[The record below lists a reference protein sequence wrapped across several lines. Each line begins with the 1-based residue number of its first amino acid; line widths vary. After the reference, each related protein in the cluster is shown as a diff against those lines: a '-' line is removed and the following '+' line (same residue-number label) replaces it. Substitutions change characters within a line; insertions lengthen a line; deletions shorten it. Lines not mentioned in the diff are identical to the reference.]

1 MYCIEHD
8 GKEYYIC
15 TKEHFEDYLREVC
28 GEEAFEAY
36 KDLVAKSHDT
46 EVEDLKDELSATEDA
61 RKSYEWASDDYYNK
75 LNGVYRLC
83 QEFRKEV
90 AKSLRLNRKKIM
102 GWVGTIERRV
112 KNEFRR
118 K

>member
-1 MYCIEHD
+1 MHCIEHD
-8 GKEYYIC
+8 GKEYYIS

-28 GEEAFEAY
+28 GEEVFEAY
-36 KDLVAKSHDT
+36 KDLVIGDI
-46 EVEDLKDELSATEDA
+46 ENLKDELSATEDA

-75 LNGVYRLC
+75 LNEVYRLC

-102 GWVGTIERRV
+102 SWIDTIE
-112 KNEFRR
+112 EESQE
-118 K
+118 

>member
-1 MYCIEHD
+1 MYCIRHD
-8 GKEYYIC
+8 GKGYYIC

-36 KDLVAKSHDT
+36 NDLVIGDI
-46 EVEDLKDELSATEDA
+46 ENLKDELDATEDA
-61 RKSYEWASDDYYNK
+61 RKRYERASDYYYNQ
-75 LNGVYRLC
+75 LNEVYLLC

-102 GWVGTIERRV
+102 SWIDEIER
-112 KNEFRR
+112 ESQE
-118 K
+118 

>member
-1 MYCIEHD
+1 MYYIEHD
-8 GKEYYIC
+8 GKEYYLG

-36 KDLVAKSHDT
+36 NDLIIGDI
-46 EVEDLKDELSATEDA
+46 ENLKDELSATEDA
-61 RKSYEWASDDYYNK
+61 RKRYEWASDDYYNK

-102 GWVGTIERRV
+102 SWIDEIE
-112 KNEFRR
+112 EESQE
-118 K
+118 

>member
-1 MYCIEHD
+1 MYCIRHD

-36 KDLVAKSHDT
+36 NDLVIGDIENLKEELADT
-46 EVEDLKDELSATEDA
+46 EYARDRYDRLSDE
-61 RKSYEWASDDYYNK
+61 YYNQ
-75 LNGVYRLC
+75 LNGVYLLC

-90 AKSLRLNRKKIM
+90 TGSLRLNRKKIL
-102 GWVGTIERRV
+102 GWINTIE
-112 KNEFRR
+112 EESQE
-118 K
+118 

>member
-1 MYCIEHD
+1 MHCIEHD
-8 GKEYYIC
+8 GKEYYIS

-36 KDLVAKSHDT
+36 NDLVIGDI
-46 EVEDLKDELSATEDA
+46 ENLKDELSATEDA
-61 RKSYEWASDDYYNK
+61 RKSYEWASDNYYNK
-75 LNGVYRLC
+75 LNEVYNLC

-102 GWVGTIERRV
+102 SWIDEIER
-112 KNEFRR
+112 ESQE
-118 K
+118 

>member
-1 MYCIEHD
+1 MYCIRHD

-36 KDLVAKSHDT
+36 NDLVIGDIENLKKELDDT
-46 EVEDLKDELSATEDA
+46 KYERDRYDRLSDE
-61 RKSYEWASDDYYNK
+61 YYNQ
-75 LNGVYRLC
+75 LNGVYLLC

-90 AKSLRLNRKKIM
+90 TGSLRLNRKKIL
-102 GWVGTIERRV
+102 GWINTIE
-112 KNEFRR
+112 EESQE
-118 K
+118 

>member
-1 MYCIEHD
+1 MHCIEHD
-8 GKEYYIC
+8 GKEYYISS
-15 TKEHFEDYLREVC
+15 KEHFEDYLRVVC

-36 KDLVAKSHDT
+36 KDLVIGDI
-46 EVEDLKDELSATEDA
+46 ENLKDELSATEDA
-61 RKSYEWASDDYYNK
+61 RKRYEWASDDYYNK

-102 GWVGTIERRV
+102 SWIDEIE
-112 KNEFRR
+112 EESQE
-118 K
+118 